1 MAAVYLVGAG
11 PGDPDLLTVKAHRMI
26 QSADVIL
33 HDSLVDGRVLAL
45 AKPGAELVDVGKRC
59 GKKSTA
65 QARINAL
72 LCDAARRSRN
82 VVRLKGGDPMVF
94 GRADEEMGALEAAGI
109 GYEIIPGITTATA
122 AAAALRLSL
131 TKRQVSRG
139 VHFLTGHGADGA
151 LPAHDWVALAKSGGT
166 LVVYMGARKM
176 FGAAAHLIEAGM
188 DPALPAVAVENAAR
202 PEQRFFSATVATLGS
217 VIEAAAPSGPVL
229 ILIGEALRG
238 RGNAPLVSAGIRQVA
253 DVF

>member
-1 MAAVYLVGAG
+1 
-11 PGDPDLLTVKAHRMI
+11 
-26 QSADVIL
+26 
-33 HDSLVDGRVLAL
+33 
-45 AKPGAELVDVGKRC
+45 
-59 GKKSTA
+59 
-65 QARINAL
+65 L
-72 LCDAARRSRN
+72 LCDAAGGGGI

-109 GYEIIPGITTATA
+109 GFEIIPGITTATA
-122 AAAALRLSL
+122 AAAALKLSL

-151 LPAHDWVALAKSGGT
+151 LPAHDWVALAKAGGT
-166 LVVYMGARKM
+166 LVVYMGARTM

-202 PEQRFFSATVATLGS
+202 PEQRVLRATVATLGG
-217 VIEAAAPSGPVL
+217 VLEEAAPGGPVL

-238 RGNAPLVSAGIRQVA
+238 RGVQRLAGSMSSSRSRKSIALDSGGGDASSTLAIPKSSAKARLTSA
-253 DVF
+253 SSSS